1 MMEDLQPEYTP
12 EQLRELEHADELEK
26 QRDELNADWLE
37 AMRSRHH
44 DAHYKQH
51 CTRVRFVEELRGLL
65 DVNIDE
71 HTENVQDKVKALLK
85 KYDVPTFPVI
95 FVNGEYHSDYTEEI
109 ETELNANQTCYAVY
123 HITARQKEAVLKQKL
138 SELEIRL

>member
-1 MMEDLQPEYTP
+1 MMDDLQPPYTP
-12 EQLRELEHADELEK
+12 EQLRELEHSDELEK
-26 QRDELNADWLE
+26 VRTEIIADCLE
-37 AMRSRHH
+37 AMRTRHH

-51 CTRVRFVEELRGLL
+51 CTRVRFVSELRSLL
-65 DVNIDE
+65 DENTE
-71 HTENVQDKVKALLK
+71 HAESVQDKVKALLK

-95 FVNGEYHSDYTEEI
+95 FVDGEYHSDYTEEI